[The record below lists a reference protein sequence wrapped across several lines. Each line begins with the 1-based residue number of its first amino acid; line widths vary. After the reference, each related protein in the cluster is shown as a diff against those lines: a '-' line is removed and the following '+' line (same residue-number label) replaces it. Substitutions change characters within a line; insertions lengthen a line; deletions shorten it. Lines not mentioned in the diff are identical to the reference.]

1 MTHVNSQASE
11 TPGDATGRVAQN
23 RMERRITAVC
33 DAAGD
38 FIAYWGFKAVH
49 GRVWTLLAL
58 RGAPMA
64 QADVAR
70 FLGISRSLVS
80 GTIAELM
87 ERGLVQPIS
96 DERNAPYE
104 AVIDVWP
111 VISEVLRDREWMLV
125 EHARVALDA
134 ALEEAEL
141 MQSNGDPVA
150 WDVSRL
156 RVLSSMTDMAQSFHL
171 SRRVCKLT
179 TCGVGMSP
187 SALAVLMWQ
196 SSVSRSSPRGG

>member
-1 MTHVNSQASE
+1 MTQVSGQISNKAE
-11 TPGDATGRVAQN
+11 ATGRRVAQG
-23 RMERRITAVC
+23 RMERRVAAVC

-64 QADVAR
+64 QSEVAR

-80 GTIAELM
+80 GTVAELA
-87 ERGLVQPIS
+87 ERGLVQPVG

-111 VISEVLRDREWMLV
+111 VISEVLRGREWMLV
-125 EHARVALDA
+125 EQARVALDA

-141 MQSNGDPVA
+141 MQSTGEPVA

-156 RVLSSMTDMAQSFHL
+156 RVLASMTDMAQSFL
-171 SRRVCKLT
+171 KMIIRLRVPQAIDGMGGWVSKAAGLLTRLRR
-179 TCGVGMSP
+179 
-187 SALAVLMWQ
+187 
-196 SSVSRSSPRGG
+196 